1 MQLGRGITQS
11 GNPKTSTSHGPTAL
25 IPVPSRWMSV
35 EVVAERVNTWQAS
48 SRLEGRSLPPLPPEM
63 EAWAALTPQ
72 GPVLILA
79 TAAWG
84 QEWDPG
90 RTCLHQLQG
99 TLQERPSWIHLLQLE
114 PLEDKTWLLLA
125 SNLGDLYM
133 KV

>member
-1 MQLGRGITQS
+1 MQPERETTQS
-11 GNPKTSTSHGPTAL
+11 PKTSTLPGPMAL

-84 QEWDPG
+84 LEWEPG
-90 RTCLHQLQG
+90 RTCLHLLREK
-99 TLQERPSWIHLLQLE
+99 LQERPSWLHLLQLE
-114 PLEDKTWLLLA
+114 PLEDKNWLLLA
-125 SNLGDLYM
+125 SNYGDLYM
-133 KV
+133 HV